1 MESSIKK
8 SFDSTDVVSKHTTI
22 STLHQSVVDKHLSL
36 HDSLKDDG
44 EINVNLSIIEYL
56 SKKANK
62 AQDNADSHA
71 VKTHLPNGIR
81 VVDLNTVADLTNFPQ
96 EIMKIVHHHGI
107 PKHLYFRLV
116 LHLVETA
123 KKHKD
128 AHSSVLAAVA
138 NLNKI
143 NGELSVEDLQ
153 KKSILECV
161 NDCGFAIQVATPLPW
176 TLKRALDTVAK
187 TGTLVNNFAK
197 FEDDITDYQK
207 ELDSQVQRFNLDASD
222 TVKLVVYQLKTA
234 WAFGKMR
241 KARAQSFSHS
251 CHKDKLTHKSVCTE
265 EGHAAALQLVRNLL
279 VEVDESDIERKRT
292 ADDELVN
299 PPPTHKPE
307 GPHAEPVKTK
317 DKGKGWENKKFFC
330 RKCKKTKDQ
339 LYHANVL
346 NDKGEEVA
354 CPHEPK
360 GNGYKFAK
368 ARWAKEAGE

>member
-1 MESSIKK
+1 M
-8 SFDSTDVVSKHTTI
+8 
-22 STLHQSVVDKHLSL
+22 
-36 HDSLKDDG
+36 
-44 EINVNLSIIEYL
+44 SIIEYL

-96 EIMKIVHHHGI
+96 EVMKIVHHHGI

-138 NLNKI
+138 NLNK
-143 NGELSVEDLQ
+143 
-153 KKSILECV
+153 
-161 NDCGFAIQVATPLPW
+161 
-176 TLKRALDTVAK
+176 
-187 TGTLVNNFAK
+187 
-197 FEDDITDYQK
+197 
-207 ELDSQVQRFNLDASD
+207 
-222 TVKLVVYQLKTA
+222 
-234 WAFGKMR
+234 
-241 KARAQSFSHS
+241 
-251 CHKDKLTHKSVCTE
+251 
-265 EGHAAALQLVRNLL
+265 
-279 VEVDESDIERKRT
+279 
-292 ADDELVN
+292 
-299 PPPTHKPE
+299 
-307 GPHAEPVKTK
+307 
-317 DKGKGWENKKFFC
+317 
-330 RKCKKTKDQ
+330 DQ

-368 ARWAKEAGE
+368 ARWAKEAGEKKAKAAFAVRNN